1 MLQIQQEIKKD
12 SNRNR
17 SFVGV
22 TIDGVLVQFTKRSR
36 GYFLSCQGCLSFSFH
51 FQFFFFVSQM
61 GENERSN
68 TRCNVSKI
76 KDVVN
81 VGTVEVKQKGIRL
94 TLEVDL
100 CIYIPFLL

>member
-22 TIDGVLVQFTKRSR
+22 TIDGVLVQFTKRSK
-36 GYFLSCQGCLSFSFH
+36 GL
-51 FQFFFFVSQM
+51 FFVLSGLFIILIPFSILFFISQM

-76 KDVVN
+76 RDVVN
-81 VGTVEVKQKGIRL
+81 VGTVEVKQQGVTL
-94 TLEVDL
+94 TLEVNL
-100 CIYIPFLL
+100 CIYTPFLL